1 MPFKPV
7 AMYAITE
14 RGGVRGV
21 RKGIFSSLAGD
32 LGDIMDKTGAE
43 MKQQVTDFI
52 LWGVCSM
59 VVQQQ
64 PHVEAA
70 ANRY

>member
-14 RGGVRGV
+14 RGGVLGV

-43 MKQQVTDFI
+43 MK
-52 LWGVCSM
+52 
-59 VVQQQ
+59 
-64 PHVEAA
+64 
-70 ANRY
+70 